1 MNSTDHYPQRSI
13 KKCEV
18 NIIRALPTG
27 KHCKLI
33 ELMKDELGGNIM
45 TEFEALRPKRYSHS
59 MDDGNS
65 DKKAN
70 RTNKCALKQRLKFN
84 YYKNY
89 FLNN

>member
-1 MNSTDHYPQRSI
+1 MKSTDHYPQRSI

-65 DKKAN
+65 DKKAK
-70 RTNKCALKQRLKFN
+70 RTSKCAIKQRLKFN
-84 YYKNY
+84 DYKNY
-89 FLNN
+89 LSNN